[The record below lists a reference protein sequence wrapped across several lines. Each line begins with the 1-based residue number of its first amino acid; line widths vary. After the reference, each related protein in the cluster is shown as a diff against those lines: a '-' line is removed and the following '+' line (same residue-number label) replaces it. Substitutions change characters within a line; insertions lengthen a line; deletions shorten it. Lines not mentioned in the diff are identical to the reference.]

1 MSSILVDQNAE
12 GSKRNK
18 NEIQNQKEREKKG
31 IGDLKPLLCN

>member
-18 NEIQNQKEREKKG
+18 NEIQKEREKRELE
-31 IGDLKPLLCN
+31 I

>member
-1 MSSILVDQNAE
+1 MSSKLVDQNAE

-18 NEIQNQKEREKKG
+18 NEIQKEREKKG